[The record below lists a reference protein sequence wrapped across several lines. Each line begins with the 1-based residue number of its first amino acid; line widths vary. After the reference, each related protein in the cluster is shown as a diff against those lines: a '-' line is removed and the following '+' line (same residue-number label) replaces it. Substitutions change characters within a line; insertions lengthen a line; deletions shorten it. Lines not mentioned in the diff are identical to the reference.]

1 MFQLF
6 ILMLERVGII
16 ILMGYILVSLPM
28 FKNLIAHRK
37 RFTIQVMLIVIFGI
51 FVFLSNVNGIEISNG
66 QIVVGNDFSSLQ
78 RGSSLANT
86 RALTI
91 GISGLIGGQVVGMT
105 AGIISS
111 LTRFAQGGLDPQIY
125 IISSLL
131 IGTVSGFLGE
141 KHIRDQTFPTPLEGA
156 SIGVLLESIQMIS
169 ILVFS
174 SNFAQAVSLV
184 QFIILPMLL
193 MNSLGMAIFMSFI
206 NSIRNKEVRDKAVQT
221 HDVLQLAN
229 ATLPYFRSG
238 LNIESCT
245 HASREIQKYMPVSA
259 VSITNTADI
268 LAHVGA
274 ASDHHKPD
282 TKIKTHLSKEV
293 IETGNSKVAH
303 DREKIGCDVTGC
315 QLEAAIVV
323 PLITK
328 KGVVGTLKFYFTD
341 NNQLTF
347 VERQLAEGLGKIF
360 SSQIE
365 LGESDLQSR
374 LLQDAE
380 IKSLQAQ
387 VNPHFFFNAINTIST
402 LVRIDSDKAR
412 KLLLKLS
419 DFFRANLVGAR
430 SNLVTLKN
438 EMEHV
443 QAYREL
449 EQTRFPDR
457 YKVNIDIEEN
467 LNGLLVPPFILQ
479 ILVENAF
486 KHAFIKDEENNQ
498 IWIQVHSDKENIYIS
513 VKDNG
518 IGVPEE
524 LVSKLGKETVVS
536 KEGTGSALENLNRR
550 LLSLYNKSAGLN
562 IESSDQGTTISCV
575 LPKRINKEEEKG

>member
-28 FKNLIAHRK
+28 FKNLITHRK
-37 RFTIQVMLIVIFGI
+37 RFSIQITLIIIFGV

-66 QIVVGNDFSSLQ
+66 QIIVGNDFSALHS
-78 RGSSLANT
+78 GSSLANT

-91 GISGLIGGQVVGMT
+91 GISGLIGGQIVGIT
-105 AGIISS
+105 TGIVSS

-131 IGTVSGFLGE
+131 IGSVSGFLGE
-141 KHIRDQTFPTPLEGA
+141 KNIQDQTFPTPLEGA
-156 SIGVLLESIQMIS
+156 SIGSLLESIQMLS

-174 SNFAQAVSLV
+174 SNFTQAISLV

-206 NSIRNKEVRDKAVQT
+206 NSIRNKEVRDKAIQT

-259 VSITNTADI
+259 VSITNTIDI

-282 TKIKTHLSKEV
+282 TQIKTHLSQEV
-293 IETGNSKVAH
+293 IESGNSKVAH
-303 DREKIGCDVTGC
+303 NHAEIGCNVPGC
-315 QLEAAIVV
+315 ELEAAIVV

-328 KGVVGTLKFYFTD
+328 KGIVGTLKFYFTD
-341 NNQLTF
+341 TNQLTF

-387 VNPHFFFNAINTIST
+387 VNPHFFFNAINTISA
-402 LVRIDSDKAR
+402 LIRIDSEKAR

-419 DFFRANLVGAR
+419 DFFRANLIGAR

-443 QAYREL
+443 QAYKEL
-449 EQTRFPDR
+449 EQTRFPNR
-457 YKVNIDIEEN
+457 YKVNIDIEDH
-467 LNGLLVPPFILQ
+467 LNDFLVPPFILQ
-479 ILVENAF
+479 VLVENAF
-486 KHAFIKDEENNQ
+486 KHAFKNDDDNNQ
-498 IWIQVHSDKENIYIS
+498 IWIKVYSDEDTIHIT

-518 IGVPEE
+518 VGVPEE
-524 LVSKLGKETVVS
+524 LIHKLGKEAVDS

-550 LLSLYNKSAGLN
+550 LLSLYNKQSELN
-562 IESSDQGTTISCV
+562 VESSSKGTTINCT
-575 LPKRINKEEEKG
+575 LPKRVYKEENNG